1 MTDGVFQ
8 LGAEASAAAL
18 HCLVENLYLGE
29 RALQLLQ
36 RFVVVA
42 ARPIDG
48 FQLGEIGPQNGD
60 ILWAGVGDGDFRRIA
75 GNGLSLEGDIPENLT
90 PRQRLLQSIVVG
102 EGDILLP
109 QVQIGGVQGIGLTLH
124 KDVGVLIIDIGQCA
138 PCCRNGK
145 HGNDDENGHQLIAFL
160 LFQSV
165 FLRIFELPPIIIQL
179 NQNCNRIL

>member
-1 MTDGVFQ
+1 MEMSSG
-8 LGAEASAAAL
+8 LGLVMEISAASL
-18 HCLVENLYLGE
+18 ET
-29 RALQLLQ
+29 
-36 RFVVVA
+36 
-42 ARPIDG
+42 
-48 FQLGEIGPQNGD
+48 
-60 ILWAGVGDGDFRRIA
+60 
-75 GNGLSLEGDIPENLT
+75 GLSLEGDIPENFT

-179 NQNCNRIL
+179 NQNCNRILRICIREKSRAWLPGMPDE